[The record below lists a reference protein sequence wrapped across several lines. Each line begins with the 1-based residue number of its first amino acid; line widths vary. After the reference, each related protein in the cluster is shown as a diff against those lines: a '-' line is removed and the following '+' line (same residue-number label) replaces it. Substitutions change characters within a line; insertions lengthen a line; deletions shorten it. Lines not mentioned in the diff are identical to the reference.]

1 MKYST
6 ILSQSNFMIV
16 NKTLAKKMG
25 LINSI
30 IVSNLCSL
38 DDKYGN
44 GFFFSQEEMADTC
57 CICLDTLKK
66 GLSYLKKEGF
76 IKIEKKGLPCK
87 NYYYFTEIFEKY
99 IDNLLSE
106 EVSNN
111 KDDNNSNKLDDF
123 STNKKM
129 DNNTNNINNTINNT
143 NNKESTKVDKKE
155 NNKFDFKKS
164 LLDMGV
170 EEQVVLDW
178 LAVRK
183 NKKASNTE
191 TALKSLKKQIELTNA
206 SPNECIKMAA
216 ENSWQGFKAKWY
228 LNEINSIGSPSNVAA
243 IDDQY
248 KSDNEDY
255 AKFRNW
261 MKENCPSCD
270 DPTNFSGS
278 RITEQEFFKLKEIY
292 SGKDIADVIM
302 AIENRKDLRG
312 KYASLYITVCTWLKN
327 RK

>member
-1 MKYST
+1 MEEILTRKVKGIWIPIEIWEDKNLNWNEKILFLEIDSYTTKDKDCYISNEYISKLLHINET
-6 ILSQSNFMIV
+6 SANKILSSLIQKGYVI
-16 NKTLAKKMG
+16 KTSFDGRHRFVKSAL
-25 LINSI
+25 SI
-30 IVSNLCSL
+30 STRQGC
-38 DDKYGN
+38 DK
-44 GFFFSQEEMADTC
+44 SQGRVVDSDN
-57 CICLDTLKK
+57 I
-66 GLSYLKKEGF
+66 
-76 IKIEKKGLPCK
+76 P
-87 NYYYFTEIFEKY
+87 N
-99 IDNLLSE
+99 IDNNK
-106 EVSNN
+106 NN
-111 KDDNNSNKLDDF
+111 K
-123 STNKKM
+123 
-129 DNNTNNINNTINNT
+129 
-143 NNKESTKVDKKE
+143 KESTKVDKKE
-155 NNKFDFKKS
+155 DNKFDFKKS

-191 TALKSLKKQIELTNA
+191 TVLKSLKKQIELTNA

-243 IDDQY
+243 TNDQY

-327 RK
+327 RKQ